1 MKMKIRLVYAALLS
15 VALLLLPQ
23 MSGCMSAIQPRSE
36 TTGGERAGSETE
48 SVKPEERIASLERQL
63 EELRT
68 AQESKNNAYE
78 ARIRKLERALSA
90 ADAPTAADGLAFTYE
105 ENGKGVTLTGW
116 SGNTKTLVIP
126 QTVDGKPVTAL
137 GDGLFREH
145 ELERVTI
152 PDGVRTIGWF
162 AFSGCYCLT
171 SVTLPASVES
181 IGYGAFEHCAASLRF
196 ICPSGSY
203 AAKYASS
210 YGIPTSAQ

>member
-137 GDGLFREH
+137 GDGL
-145 ELERVTI
+145 
-152 PDGVRTIGWF
+152 
-162 AFSGCYCLT
+162 
-171 SVTLPASVES
+171 
-181 IGYGAFEHCAASLRF
+181 
-196 ICPSGSY
+196 
-203 AAKYASS
+203 
-210 YGIPTSAQ
+210 TSALIAFLRSLVFQTAAVMLLPLIFEIDGIWYSIIAAELVSAAVTAVFFAVHRKKYRYF